1 MFEHHQDELNSESHH
16 GFKHA
21 KIEKIII
28 VTLIFKLKKYNAN
41 CLDNKI
47 AKTPYVLVEG
57 CKALLV
63 VTYRRLL

>member
-28 VTLIFKLKKYNAN
+28 VTLIFN
-41 CLDNKI
+41 
-47 AKTPYVLVEG
+47 
-57 CKALLV
+57 
-63 VTYRRLL
+63 